1 MYNGKT
7 ILGLI
12 PARGGSKGI
21 PWKNIVDLGGKPLIS
36 RTIDASLKSEF
47 IDRTIVTTDSVEIAG
62 ISKKYGADVPFLRP
76 NELALDESNSYDA
89 IFHALDWLKEN
100 ENIEYDYICL
110 LQPTSP
116 FRNHSHINEAI
127 EYLINSKDAL
137 SLISV
142 TEAHV
147 GPYWMVEKN
156 EFGFL
161 KHLDGYEKEF
171 DRRQDMP
178 QVFEFNGAIYLMR
191 TADMRTYRHYMTDKT
206 IYYLMDRE
214 SALDIDEPIDL
225 EFARFLLEK
234 EKF

>member
-1 MYNGKT
+1 MINGKT

-21 PWKNIVDLGGKPLIS
+21 PWKNLVDLGGKPLIA
-36 RTIDASLKSEF
+36 RTIESSLKCGM
-47 IDRTIVTTDSVEIAG
+47 IDRTIVTTDSEKIAEI
-62 ISKKYGADVPFLRP
+62 SRKYGADVPFLRP
-76 NELALDESNSYDA
+76 NEFALDESNSYDA
-89 IFHALDWLKEN
+89 IFHAIDWLKEN

-116 FRNHSHINEAI
+116 FRNHEHINEAI
-127 EYLINSKDAL
+127 KKLFKTKNAL

-161 KHLDGYEKEF
+161 KHLDGFEKK
-171 DRRQDMP
+171 
-178 QVFEFNGAIYLMR
+178 V
-191 TADMRTYRHYMTDKT
+191 
-206 IYYLMDRE
+206 
-214 SALDIDEPIDL
+214 
-225 EFARFLLEK
+225 
-234 EKF
+234 